1 LISAIPRQ
9 KSLCIGL
16 QLWPGLCASPVK
28 NSFSKRLVVDYQSPR
43 FREPKSTILD
53 SINPTFRRAGPL
65 LPAHLHSLPD
75 EQLMACLQ
83 EGQGDA
89 LAVLFDRYQKL
100 VLSIALKIVR
110 DPGEAE
116 DVTQT
121 VFLDVYRAVAQ
132 FDPRKGST
140 KVWLMQ
146 YAYHRAIN
154 RRQHLQGRDFYKIT
168 ELEEETLETRPVEAR
183 TTFGLSSAQTKAL
196 IRQSMAALSN
206 TQKSVIEMACYEGL
220 SMREIADRTGVSFV
234 NVRHQYYRGLQK
246 LRSLISGADERKPAD
261 DGEKCA

>member
-1 LISAIPRQ
+1 MA
-9 KSLCIGL
+9 
-16 QLWPGLCASPVK
+16 QLE
-28 NSFSKRLVVDYQSPR
+28 RLS
-43 FREPKSTILD
+43 
-53 SINPTFRRAGPL
+53 
-65 LPAHLHSLPD
+65 D
-75 EQLMACLQ
+75 EQLMSYLQ
-83 EGQGDA
+83 EGQSDA

-132 FDPRKGST
+132 FDPGKGNT

-154 RRQHLQGRDFYKIT
+154 RRQHLQGREFYKNN
-168 ELEEETLETRPVEAR
+168 ELQEEELETRPVEAHA
-183 TTFGLSSAQTKAL
+183 TFGLSSPETKAL
-196 IRQSMAALSN
+196 VRQSMNSLSD

-220 SMREIADRTGVSFV
+220 SMREISERTGDSFAT
-234 NVRHQYYRGLQK
+234 VRHHYYRGLQK
-246 LRSLISGADERKPAD
+246 LRSLISGEGERKPSAR
-261 DGEKCA
+261 GGKCA

>member
-1 LISAIPRQ
+1 MA
-9 KSLCIGL
+9 
-16 QLWPGLCASPVK
+16 QLE
-28 NSFSKRLVVDYQSPR
+28 RLS
-43 FREPKSTILD
+43 
-53 SINPTFRRAGPL
+53 
-65 LPAHLHSLPD
+65 D
-75 EQLMACLQ
+75 EQLMAYLQ
-83 EGQGDA
+83 EGQSDA

-132 FDPRKGST
+132 FDPGKGNT

-154 RRQHLQGRDFYKIT
+154 RRQHLQGREFYKNN
-168 ELEEETLETRPVEAR
+168 ELQEEELETRPVEAHA
-183 TTFGLSSAQTKAL
+183 TFGLSSPETKAL
-196 IRQSMAALSN
+196 VRQSMNALSD

-220 SMREIADRTGVSFV
+220 SMREISERTGDSFAT
-234 NVRHQYYRGLQK
+234 VRHHYYRGLQK
-246 LRSLISGADERKPAD
+246 LRSLISGEGERKPSAR
-261 DGEKCA
+261 GGKCA

>member
-1 LISAIPRQ
+1 MALCLCVQPSRGFCANTHQ
-9 KSLCIGL
+9 KYQSQAC
-16 QLWPGLCASPVK
+16 
-28 NSFSKRLVVDYQSPR
+28 LVVDYPR
-43 FREPKSTILD
+43 ASLVFELQLRMFLD
-53 SINPTFRRAGPL
+53 SINPSSQYAVPLSLAELRR
-65 LPAHLHSLPD
+65 LPD
-75 EQLMACLQ
+75 EQLMACLK
-83 EGQGDA
+83 EGYGDA

-132 FDPRKGST
+132 FDPSKGNT

-154 RRQHLQGRDFYKIT
+154 RRQHLQIRGFNKIA
-168 ELEEETLETRPVEAR
+168 ELEEEALETLPGE
-183 TTFGLSSAQTKAL
+183 THSTLGLSSAETKEL
-196 IRQSMAALSN
+196 VRQSMASLSDS
-206 TQKSVIEMACYEGL
+206 QKSVIEMACYEGL
-220 SMREIADRTGVSFV
+220 SMREIADRTGDSFV

-246 LRSLISGADERKPAD
+246 LRSLISGTGHKKPCAQ
-261 DGEKCA
+261 GGKCA

>member
-1 LISAIPRQ
+1 MAQ
-9 KSLCIGL
+9 L
-16 QLWPGLCASPVK
+16 Q
-28 NSFSKRLVVDYQSPR
+28 RLS
-43 FREPKSTILD
+43 
-53 SINPTFRRAGPL
+53 
-65 LPAHLHSLPD
+65 D

-83 EGQGDA
+83 EGQSDA

-132 FDPRKGST
+132 FDPGKGNA

-154 RRQHLQGRDFYKIT
+154 RRQHLHGREFYKNT
-168 ELEEETLETRPVEAR
+168 ELEELETQPVEAHA
-183 TTFGLSSAQTKAL
+183 TFGLSSPETKAL
-196 IRQSMAALSN
+196 VRQGMAALSDK
-206 TQKSVIEMACYEGL
+206 QKSVIEMASYEGL
-220 SMREIADRTGVSFV
+220 SMREIADRTGDSFV
-234 NVRHQYYRGLQK
+234 SVRHHYYRGLQR
-246 LRSLISGADERKPAD
+246 LRSFISGGGDRKPTA
-261 DGEKCA
+261 GGKCA

>member
-1 LISAIPRQ
+1 MAQ
-9 KSLCIGL
+9 L
-16 QLWPGLCASPVK
+16 Q
-28 NSFSKRLVVDYQSPR
+28 RLS
-43 FREPKSTILD
+43 
-53 SINPTFRRAGPL
+53 
-65 LPAHLHSLPD
+65 D
-75 EQLMACLQ
+75 EQLMAYLQ
-83 EGQGDA
+83 EGQSDA

-132 FDPRKGST
+132 FDPHKGNT

-154 RRQHLQGRDFYKIT
+154 RRQHLQGREFYKNN
-168 ELEEETLETRPVEAR
+168 ELQEEELETRPEEAHA
-183 TTFGLSSAQTKAL
+183 TFGLSSPETKAL
-196 IRQSMAALSN
+196 VRQSMNALSD

-220 SMREIADRTGVSFV
+220 SMREISERTGESFAT
-234 NVRHQYYRGLQK
+234 VRHHYYRGLQK
-246 LRSLISGADERKPAD
+246 LRSLISGDTERKPSAQ
-261 DGEKCA
+261 GGKCA